1 MSMTPI
7 TRSLFAAGILA
18 VVTVVYSATELPR
31 THSIANAASAAPFA
45 AAVNAGN
52 AAALPDFSSLVASYG
67 PAVVNITVTEA
78 TKTSLEL
85 PDTPGGSPDDPF
97 SQFFRRFPVP
107 LPQAD
112 SPVRGV
118 GSGFIVSPD
127 GTILTNA
134 HVVDGAKSV
143 TVKLT
148 DRREF
153 TAKVIGKDSQ
163 SDVAVLKIDAKGLP
177 TVKLGDSSKVRVGQ
191 WVAAIGSPFGFENT
205 VTSGIVSA
213 KARRLPNENYVPFL
227 QTDVPVNP
235 GNSGGPLFNMNGEVV
250 GINAQI
256 YSRTGG
262 FQGLSFAVPINLAM
276 QVEDQL
282 QHHGHV
288 TRGRLG
294 ASIQDV
300 NQALADSFGLKTPT
314 GALVSSVDPH
324 GPAAAAGLEPGDV
337 ILRLNGQEITQ
348 SSDLPTLVAAMR
360 PGASAQLDIWRGGN
374 RRSLTVVVSELKDS
388 AVAADTTVTADHGK
402 LGLVLHPSDPG
413 DAQARGANQG
423 LIVDAASGP
432 AAAAG
437 IQPGD
442 VILAINGTPVK
453 SVEQMRG
460 LVARAGKHVALLVQH
475 DDATIFVPIDLG

>member
-1 MSMTPI
+1 MTKKPI
-7 TRSLFAAGILA
+7 TRSLVAAGVLA
-18 VVTVVYSATELPR
+18 VVMAGYAITESP
-31 THSIANAASAAPFA
+31 ASRPTAHPGAVAPA
-45 AAVNAGN
+45 QAVMPGP
-52 AAALPDFSSLVASYG
+52 AAALPDFSNLVDTYG
-67 PAVVNITVTEA
+67 PAVVNITVTGA
-78 TKTSLEL
+78 TKTRLEL
-85 PDTPGGSPDDPF
+85 PNSPGADPDDPF
-97 SQFFRRFPVP
+97 SQFFRHFAVP
-107 LPQAD
+107 MPAPD
-112 SPVRGV
+112 IPVRGV

-127 GTILTNA
+127 GFILTNA

-148 DRREF
+148 DHREF
-153 TAKVIGKDSQ
+153 MAKVIGKDTQ
-163 SDVAVLKIDAKGLP
+163 SDVAVLKIDASGLP
-177 TVKLGDSSKVRVGQ
+177 VVKLGDSSTVRVGQ

-250 GINAQI
+250 GINSQI
-256 YSRTGG
+256 YSRSGG
-262 FQGLSFAVPINLAM
+262 FQGLSFAVPINLAV

-282 QHHGHV
+282 QQHGHV

-294 ASIQDV
+294 ASIQEV
-300 NQALADSFGLKTPT
+300 NQALADSFGLSKPA

-337 ILRLNGQEITQ
+337 ILHLNGTEIAQ
-348 SSDLPTLVAAMR
+348 SGDLPSLVAVMK
-360 PGASAQLDIWRGGN
+360 PGATAQLDVWRHGS
-374 RRSLTVVVSELKDS
+374 RRAISVVVGELKD
-388 AVAADTTVTADHGK
+388 TVTTADNAAAGDHGK
-402 LGLVLHPSDPG
+402 LGLVLHPIEPG
-413 DAQARGANQG
+413 DQQSSTAGRG
-423 LIVDAASGP
+423 LMVDAASGP

-453 SVEQMRG
+453 SVEQLRTM
-460 LVARAGKHVALLVQH
+460 VAKAGKHLALLVQH
-475 DDATIFVPIDLG
+475 DDAKVFVPIDLS